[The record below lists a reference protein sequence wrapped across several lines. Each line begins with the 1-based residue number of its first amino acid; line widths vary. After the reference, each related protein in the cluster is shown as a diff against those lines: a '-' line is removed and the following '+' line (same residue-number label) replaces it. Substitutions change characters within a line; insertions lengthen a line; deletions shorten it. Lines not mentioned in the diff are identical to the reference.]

1 MNIKN
6 LLASLLGIN
15 LTKDEAAKKSGGV
28 SASRNSDLERSQLI
42 DQLVASWGNDL
53 QARHRYFGR

>member
-6 LLASLLGIN
+6 LLSSLLGIN
-15 LTKDEAAKKSGGV
+15 LTKSEAVKKSGSV
-28 SASRNSDLERSQLI
+28 SASHKSDLERSQLI
-42 DQLVASWGNDL
+42 DQIVASWGNNL